1 MLGTML
7 RRIGAATLP
16 HQRAM
21 RTSAANLFAE
31 GSEASV
37 GSKAYLPKFMD
48 VAPSGLDPPTFQG
61 DYGNAPAATAEDGTP
76 LPIPE
81 KVTFS
86 LQLPHQAVYSREEVD
101 MVLAPASTGDFGV
114 LPGHVPTVAQLKPGV
129 LQVHKTRDTDV
140 TNYFINGGF
149 AFVHA
154 NGQADV
160 VAQECVLLEDLDP
173 EMVKQ
178 GLAEY
183 QSKASTA
190 NDDYERAVAQ
200 VGVEVYSAMQSALEK
215 TT

>member
-160 VAQECVLLEDLDP
+160 VAQGTSQYLFFFCLFAFFSCDCFKKLTL
-173 EMVKQ
+173 
-178 GLAEY
+178 
-183 QSKASTA
+183 
-190 NDDYERAVAQ
+190 YEHHTHTHTNKRAYLS
-200 VGVEVYSAMQSALEK
+200 ELK
-215 TT
+215 L